1 MKAATNR
8 ALTWMDNY
16 SLLREFGVTKYAAQQ
31 WMDAGSDEIQG
42 AMAEMQAAADSSRL
56 EAKQIGRAVGD
67 SVMGVGAAIF
77 AAVGGTGVGAIVG
90 AVVAV
95 VGAIISGLVELFTVE
110 CDEWECPSPRSFHR
124 RGIVGVNIG
133 GVYEGFHTIND
144 GRRCMYFH
152 RRCTLY
158 EYFHDG
164 LLNDGIAKDPNDAN
178 TQGRVVGCN
187 GSRVGKYSKEMR
199 RWWKRHSSNPQDV
212 PYGSD
217 RAPWD
222 DAPTTRAAR
231 GWRVSEIL
239 EWLRD
244 KMPCRI
250 LSCMEEVL
258 KNSKKGH
265 LDNSDF
271 DARRRRGSRW
281 YASLVWMMQD
291 VWEIGQAIGSQKFE
305 EVLRSQGQRSAAD
318 EVARMRTQ
326 RPVYEKKDLPWE
338 FWPVMRHCSWEGM
351 RKTLIAMKPLIPAEG
366 PLSGPQPEGQTKRKV
381 KVGLAPLMPKRVQP
395 MMFDPRNMRPI
406 PVKLGSRLPDW
417 PVIAVGGVA
426 AVIGAYAIYQAL
438 KKEDEE

>member
-1 MKAATNR
+1 
-8 ALTWMDNY
+8 
-16 SLLREFGVTKYAAQQ
+16 
-31 WMDAGSDEIQG
+31 
-42 AMAEMQAAADSSRL
+42 
-56 EAKQIGRAVGD
+56 
-67 SVMGVGAAIF
+67 
-77 AAVGGTGVGAIVG
+77 
-90 AVVAV
+90 
-95 VGAIISGLVELFTVE
+95 
-110 CDEWECPSPRSFHR
+110 
-124 RGIVGVNIG
+124 
-133 GVYEGFHTIND
+133 
-144 GRRCMYFH
+144 
-152 RRCTLY
+152 
-158 EYFHDG
+158 
-164 LLNDGIAKDPNDAN
+164 
-178 TQGRVVGCN
+178 
-187 GSRVGKYSKEMR
+187 
-199 RWWKRHSSNPQDV
+199 
-212 PYGSD
+212 
-217 RAPWD
+217 
-222 DAPTTRAAR
+222 
-231 GWRVSEIL
+231 
-239 EWLRD
+239 
-244 KMPCRI
+244 
-250 LSCMEEVL
+250 MEEVL